1 MKFPDRQGIE
11 ETTKITDVQET
22 ALSRRVRHHTDQFP
36 GLSGVYPLVSGKD
49 ALDAR
54 LALIA
59 AAEKT
64 LDLQYYIW
72 HRDQTGKL
80 LSSCLLEAADR
91 GVRIRLLLDDVGSP
105 IGDERLLLLSQH
117 VNINIRL
124 FNPLLSRVR
133 RLWSMV
139 WNYGRANRR
148 MHNKSLTADNTVTLV
163 GGRNIGDEYFEVG
176 GQVDFA
182 DLDVMAI
189 GPVVDEAS
197 DGFDD
202 YWNSDISYP
211 IELIS
216 HKKFTIQQLANAN
229 RIYREHFKEYS
240 HTSWIDDFL
249 EVDNAASVENQYDE
263 CHSDSNR
270 SETSGSITDSS
281 VKWYW
286 SQARIMYD
294 HPHKVLGR
302 GFGKFKSLHSQLAE
316 LSNSVS
322 RELLLVSPYF
332 IPGQAG
338 LEYFRL
344 LRSRGVKITVLTN
357 SLAATDVGAV
367 HSGYAKYR
375 KRLLKMGVA
384 IYEACSEHAS
394 PSQKAKPK
402 KSKLR
407 WAMRRKH
414 RADQTLPM
422 TRSTRASLHAKA
434 FFIDRQKTF
443 VGSMNLDPRS
453 LLINTEIGVL
463 VDNPAMTGEAVD
475 DIMMSL
481 TENSYELTLD
491 QYNRLVWVLHGDKGE
506 VRFYSEPQ
514 ATVFQRVAVWLMAR
528 FPIES
533 QL

>member
-1 MKFPDRQGIE
+1 MKLADRSGIE
-11 ETTKITDVQET
+11 KTTKIIDVQET
-22 ALSRRVRHHTDQFP
+22 ALSRRVRHHTDQYP
-36 GLSGVYPLVSGKD
+36 GQSGVYPLVSGKD

-80 LSSCLLEAADR
+80 LSSCLLDAADR
-91 GVRIRLLLDDVGSP
+91 GVRVRLLLDDVGSP

-117 VNINIRL
+117 VNIDIRL

-163 GGRNIGDEYFEVG
+163 GGRNIGNEYFEAG

-182 DLDVMAI
+182 DLDIMAI
-189 GPVVDEAS
+189 GPVVDQAS
-197 DGFDD
+197 DGFDE
-202 YWNSDISYP
+202 YWNSDISCP

-216 HKKFTIQQLANAN
+216 HKKFTVKELASAN
-229 RIYREHFKEYS
+229 RNYREHFRKYTHS
-240 HTSWIDDFL
+240 SWIDDFL
-249 EVDNAASVENQYDE
+249 KIDDAPSITSDHGESQINPDG
-263 CHSDSNR
+263 HSDADIA
-270 SETSGSITDSS
+270 T
-281 VKWYW
+281 KWYW
-286 SQARIMYD
+286 SQASIMYD
-294 HPHKVLGR
+294 HPDKVLGR
-302 GFGKFKSLHSQLAE
+302 GFGKFKSLSSQLAE

-322 RELLLVSPYF
+322 QELLLVSPYF
-332 IPGQAG
+332 IPGRAG
-338 LEYFRL
+338 LEYFSL
-344 LRSRGVKITVLTN
+344 LRSRGVNITILTN

-384 IYEACSEHAS
+384 IYEARSEQDVL
-394 PSQKAKPK
+394 SQKPRLRKRIR
-402 KSKLR
+402 R
-407 WAMRRKH
+407 WAFRRKN
-414 RADQTLPM
+414 RADHTMPI
-422 TRSTRASLHAKA
+422 TRSARASLHAKA
-434 FFIDRQKTF
+434 FFIDQQRTF

-463 VDNPAMTGEAVD
+463 VDNPEMTREAVD

-481 TENSYELTLD
+481 PGNSYQLALD
-491 QYNRLVWVLHGDKGE
+491 KGNKLVWILHRDDGD